1 MENKYDLLVKG
12 GQVVLLDEVKTLD
25 IGVAGGVIAAI
36 GPELEAGTGTVVV
49 QAAGKWVLPGMVDSH
64 VHLNEPNMG
73 HWEGFVTG
81 SAALAAGGV
90 TTYIDMPLNGLPP
103 TVNLPA
109 LRMKEKLAEG
119 ASAVDYAFWGGLVPG
134 NVDQLEALSE
144 AGVPAFK
151 AFLSNPGGD
160 GEERFREVDDWTLLE
175 GMRKIASFGGLLA
188 LHAESDAITARLADE
203 AAAQG
208 RTGPLDFV
216 KTRPVIA
223 ELEAVGRALLF
234 ARETG
239 CRLHFVHISSPEG
252 VELVEKAKRE
262 GVDVTVETCPHYLAL
277 SEQDLVRLGP
287 VAKCAPPLRDEE
299 RIERMWRQVAEG
311 KLDVIGSDHSP
322 SPEELKSLDGR
333 TFMQAWGGIA
343 GAQSSVE
350 VMLEEGYFKRGL
362 PLPLLSRLL
371 STQPAKRFG
380 LHPRKGEIGI
390 GFDADFAIVDP
401 NAGYTLT
408 KENLYQRHKISPY
421 VGRTFSSRV
430 SSTWVRGS
438 MVYSAEEGVRLPG
451 HGIRLSPIPMRRQR
465 DDTEFAGT
473 E

>member
-1 MENKYDLLVKG
+1 MESGTDLIIKG
-12 GQVVLLDEVKTLD
+12 GQVVLPDRVDVLD
-25 IGVAGGVIAAI
+25 IGVRDGIVVALAPDLQGD
-36 GPELEAGTGTVVV
+36 EGTRVVR
-49 QAAGKWVLPGMVDSH
+49 AEGLWVLPGMVDTH

-90 TTYIDMPLNGLPP
+90 TTYVDMPLNGLPP

-109 LRMKEKLAEG
+109 FKMKESLASG
-119 ASAVDYAFWGGLVPG
+119 SSAVDYSFWGGLVPG
-134 NVDQLEALSE
+134 NVDQLEALAQ

-175 GMRKIASFGGLLA
+175 GMKKIASFGGLLA
-188 LHAESDAITARLADE
+188 LHAESDAITSKLADE

-216 KTRPVIA
+216 ATRPVIA
-223 ELEAVGRALLF
+223 ELEAVNRALLF
-234 ARETG
+234 AKQTG

-252 VELVEKAKRE
+252 VELIEKAKRD

-277 SEQDLVRLGP
+277 SERDLVRLGP

-299 RIERMWRQVAEG
+299 RIELMWKQVAEG

-322 SPEELKSLDGR
+322 SPAELKSLEGR

-343 GAQSSVE
+343 GAQSSLE
-350 VMLEEGYFKRGL
+350 VMLEEGHFKRGL

-380 LHPRKGEIGI
+380 FYPRKGEIGI

-401 NAGYTLT
+401 NARYTLT
-408 KENLYQRHKISPY
+408 REHLLQRHRISPY
-421 VGRTFSSRV
+421 LGRTFTSRV
-430 SSTWVRGS
+430 ASTWVRGS
-438 MVYSAEEGVRLPG
+438 RVYSSDEGVTLPG
-451 HGIRLSPIPMRRQR
+451 HGVLLSSI
-465 DDTEFAGT
+465 TKGVGT
-473 E
+473 R